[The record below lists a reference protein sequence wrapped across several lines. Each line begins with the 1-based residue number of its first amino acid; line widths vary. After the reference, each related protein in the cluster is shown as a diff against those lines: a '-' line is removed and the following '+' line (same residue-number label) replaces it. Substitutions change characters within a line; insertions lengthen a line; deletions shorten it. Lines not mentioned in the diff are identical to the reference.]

1 MFALDKTAHIL
12 YTPYMIKHTLARKE
26 IALLTVVRNWFMQKG
41 YSPSIRDLQKSLE
54 YKSPRSI
61 TVLLERLKRKGL
73 IERNDAGDLK
83 VNELDKWDKNSSKT
97 IDIPLLGVVAC
108 GVPMLAEENILERIP
123 IDTNI
128 AKPPYKYFLLRAKG
142 TSMNKKD
149 IEEGDL
155 LLVRVQSTANNGDI
169 VVALVNDE
177 ATVKEYRK
185 VGNIVVLKPHSTD
198 PDNKR
203 IILTENLVIQG
214 IVVLVI
220 PKV

>member
-1 MFALDKTAHIL
+1 MPLDKNAHTL
-12 YTPYMIKHTLARKE
+12 YTIDMEKHTVAKKE
-26 IALLTVVRNWFMQKG
+26 IELLRVIRNWFMQKG
-41 YSPSIRDLQKSLE
+41 YSPSIRDLQKTLE

-61 TVLLERLKRKGL
+61 TVLMERLKRKGL

-83 VNELDKWDKNSSKT
+83 VNEQSSWGDQTGSKT

-108 GVPMLAEENILERIP
+108 GAPMLAEENILDRIP
-123 IDTNI
+123 IDVNI
-128 AKPPYKYFLLRAKG
+128 ARAPYKYFLLRAKG

-155 LLVRVQSTANNGDI
+155 LLVRIQSTANNGDI

-177 ATVKEYRK
+177 ATVKEYKK
-185 VGNIVVLKPHSTD
+185 VGNIVILKPHSTD

-214 IVVLVI
+214 VVVLVI